1 MGAKTMTMV
10 EANQIAQERLTA
22 EQADNQRL
30 RSVITALEAEV
41 DRLKRG
47 EREAVFN
54 AIQKNERPMIE
65 ENKRLQ
71 RELEVYKDLTR
82 RYLDARYED
91 MNEIYRLQT
100 ALDESVHNH
109 SVFTNRER
117 EKKMDVDLTT
127 REEMLWNRI
136 RRLEDAIEVFL
147 DTDPYY
153 SCTTEALD
161 ILEEALEEWKP

>member
-109 SVFTNRER
+109 
-117 EKKMDVDLTT
+117 
-127 REEMLWNRI
+127 
-136 RRLEDAIEVFL
+136 
-147 DTDPYY
+147 
-153 SCTTEALD
+153 
-161 ILEEALEEWKP
+161 

>member
-91 MNEIYRLQT
+91 MNEIYRL
-100 ALDESVHNH
+100 
-109 SVFTNRER
+109 
-117 EKKMDVDLTT
+117 
-127 REEMLWNRI
+127 REE
-136 RRLEDAIEVFL
+136 
-147 DTDPYY
+147 
-153 SCTTEALD
+153 
-161 ILEEALEEWKP
+161 LEESA